1 MTGQS
6 APPDSLHERL
16 RRRVPQIR
24 VTKTLLLLNG
34 LVFLASLVSGAGL
47 GMTAS
52 EIPLAWGA
60 NFGPA
65 TQDGEWWRLASAMF
79 LHFGLLHLGMNLW
92 ALWDGGQLV
101 ERMFGPWRFATL
113 YFLCGI
119 SGNLLSLVS
128 HRGTAVSGG
137 ASGAIFGIYAALLV
151 YLWQERRHLH
161 PQEFR
166 WLFWGAA
173 VFAVAII
180 AFGLLVPEIDN
191 AAHIGGFVCG
201 LLAGSMLSPVPG
213 PKYRPRAAAL
223 LLLVGW
229 AVLIS
234 LIPPPAFRWRDEAAA
249 RREIAAFLQN
259 EAAIATAWQEIVAA
273 SRRGDATF
281 EQLAGRIETDITDSY
296 ERSFEHLSHM
306 PVSPALPS
314 GAQLDQLRD
323 YAARR
328 RDASRL
334 LAEGLRDGDAKKVQ
348 AAMALERKS
357 RLPRAEDKTP

>member
-1 MTGQS
+1 M
-6 APPDSLHERL
+6 
-16 RRRVPQIR
+16 
-24 VTKTLLLLNG
+24 
-34 LVFLASLVSGAGL
+34 
-47 GMTAS
+47 
-52 EIPLAWGA
+52 
-60 NFGPA
+60 
-65 TQDGEWWRLASAMF
+65 
-79 LHFGLLHLGMNLW
+79 
-92 ALWDGGQLV
+92 
-101 ERMFGPWRFATL
+101 
-113 YFLCGI
+113 
-119 SGNLLSLVS
+119 
-128 HRGTAVSGG
+128 
-137 ASGAIFGIYAALLV
+137 
-151 YLWQERRHLH
+151 
-161 PQEFR
+161 
-166 WLFWGAA
+166 
-173 VFAVAII
+173 
-180 AFGLLVPEIDN
+180 
-191 AAHIGGFVCG
+191 
-201 LLAGSMLSPVPG
+201 
-213 PKYRPRAAAL
+213 